1 MSVFAKLHHRVHSC
15 VHLGLFDCVHK
26 GVLGVRCYSQTVH
39 CVYNYST
46 LCVFTVILLCLKVFM
61 TPVPGGCT

>member
-46 LCVFTVILLCLKVFM
+46 LCVFTTAVHYVCLQSYSYV
-61 TPVPGGCT
+61 